1 MKPSW
6 QKKENDF
13 ILLIIKFDMS
23 IKRNYK
29 KGIFGGYPFR
39 EIDSNSEM
47 AKKIGESPFVKEKLE
62 RAKESLRRC
71 PIPEDMIQEMRQSKK
86 KKRWF
91 FF

>member
-1 MKPSW
+1 M
-6 QKKENDF
+6 N
-13 ILLIIKFDMS
+13 
-23 IKRNYK
+23 IKRNNK
-29 KGIFGGYPFR
+29 RDVLKGYPFWA
-39 EIDSNSEM
+39 IDSNSEK
-47 AKKIGESPFVKEKLE
+47 AKRIAESPFVKEKLE